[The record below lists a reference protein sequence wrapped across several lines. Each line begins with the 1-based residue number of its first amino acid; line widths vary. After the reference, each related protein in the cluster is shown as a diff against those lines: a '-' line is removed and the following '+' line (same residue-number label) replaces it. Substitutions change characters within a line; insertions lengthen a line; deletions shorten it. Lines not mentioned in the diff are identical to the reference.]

1 MSFIK
6 LIGNNLFIMGF
17 VFLSTSKPNYINIA
31 KLIPI
36 GTTNKH
42 DLMLYFSKT
51 SKKVIHVYFI
61 LITQSILQ
69 KYQIGFVNGGI
80 TLVALSNSF
89 THTLW
94 LKKATNFSKRIL
106 KAQREKRNFP
116 RCLCSAPNS
125 LCVGYAYDTL
135 TTILM

>member
-17 VFLSTSKPNYINIA
+17 VFLSTSKPNYITIA
-31 KLIPI
+31 KPIPI

-51 SKKVIHVYFI
+51 SNEVIPGYFI

-69 KYQIGFVNGGI
+69 KYQIGSVNGGI
-80 TLVALSNSF
+80 TLVALLNSF

-94 LKKATNFSKRIL
+94 LKKATNFSKRISE
-106 KAQREKRNFP
+106 REKRNSP
-116 RCLCSAPNS
+116 RCL
-125 LCVGYAYDTL
+125 
-135 TTILM
+135 